1 MCDSVLSH
9 LDSLFPELNLE
20 NPTCEI
26 FNQPATYDDGTT
38 VPNLLHYLPILT
50 PCCGGD
56 PNKLFNKG
64 TSCSKFANFC
74 ADPND
79 YKEHLKLTEPTGQS
93 ELTCEGWLGYTNAL
107 LQAQDVSN
115 PRCSMF
121 RHPAT
126 HSNGRVVPN
135 LLSWLGFLTP
145 CCGEDIVKIFTDNST
160 DNALPLLFNGAPLWT
175 IDRVQSGDCDGA
187 VVETNVSIGQW
198 IAGTNNDEYI
208 QANFAFGTNCLS
220 ILHQSFLCDTTHVT
234 RTEKI
239 CSNAECTNFIG
250 NPVDFIRTRD
260 EFDAYKTGKCH
271 VADYGFG
278 MTGYT
283 FSVENNPL
291 VELKV
296 CESSYRFENFCADPH
311 DYKGNFLINTPEGK
325 ATSCHQLLDVYDSLS
340 PSIDLANPTC
350 DMFQEG
356 PLTLGNNTV
365 IPNLLHALPMLTPCC
380 GGDPSKLFNKGISCS
395 KYVNFCTNSYDYEE
409 YMPVSMP
416 QSKDE
421 KTCEGWLSYLD
432 PLLPGMNLSK
442 PTCSM
447 FKIPVTYPDGTVV
460 SNSMEWL
467 PNLAPCCG
475 GYFKLFDVCYKNFCA
490 DPNNYKGSL
499 VITTSDGTN
508 TCDGYIGYFDTLSPS
523 IDLAN
528 PTCDM
533 FQEGPLTLGNNTVI
547 TNLLHAL
554 PMLTPCCGGDP
565 SKLFIDNT
573 P

>member
-145 CCGEDIVKIFTDNST
+145 CCGEDIGKIFTDNST
-160 DNALPLLFNGAPLWT
+160 DNALPLLFNSAPLWT

-380 GGDPSKLFNKGISCS
+380 GGDPSKLF
-395 KYVNFCTNSYDYEE
+395 
-409 YMPVSMP
+409 
-416 QSKDE
+416 
-421 KTCEGWLSYLD
+421 
-432 PLLPGMNLSK
+432 
-442 PTCSM
+442 
-447 FKIPVTYPDGTVV
+447 
-460 SNSMEWL
+460 
-467 PNLAPCCG
+467 
-475 GYFKLFDVCYKNFCA
+475 
-490 DPNNYKGSL
+490 
-499 VITTSDGTN
+499 
-508 TCDGYIGYFDTLSPS
+508 
-523 IDLAN
+523 
-528 PTCDM
+528 
-533 FQEGPLTLGNNTVI
+533 
-547 TNLLHAL
+547 
-554 PMLTPCCGGDP
+554 
-565 SKLFIDNT
+565 IDNT
-573 P
+573 PKMIPPVQFDNAPLWTWDRIQVNDCNGSILATNAPLFKWIPGRHTKDYFSMRSPGGNCHEFNYHSIDWNNTHFVLTENRCTTVGCTNVSESPSRIYPTRTIEYYNSILMSNPNECHQANDDKGVFGFTYSARNNPYVELRIKQQEQMQKQQQEQTKKKSPGGKIKTRNKT